1 MKNAALALLAAS
13 LTFACTE
20 PGSRSAGQNDDD
32 DDGGSDLPIGSV
44 DVDGDGA
51 LDPPGS
57 APVYVG
63 RDAAGQG
70 LCGDDVAA
78 TTFRFGLCTCE
89 DIGFST
95 VLRVDGSVGTNGAFT
110 STGDSDI
117 GGSLVVGTDALPIG
131 HHEVGGDLQA
141 GGSVTAAGDID
152 VDGDAW
158 VSGNIGG
165 FVVDVGGVLHTPAD
179 SSVGFGISAG
189 STVNEPVAVT
199 PPCPCGASDRIDV
212 AGFIADAA
220 VNNDNAAIGL
230 ERESLLNVFVVDLAL
245 PAGRYY
251 LSGVRA
257 AGSVTLKPTGPVAVY
272 IDGDLELAGV
282 LEVIP
287 QNASAEVDI
296 FVAGA
301 LLAAGD
307 FDLGT
312 RGDPATVRTWIAGA
326 SDITLAGD
334 LDLGGNLWAP
344 EARLIAAGDLDVRGN
359 ILVGSLLEAG
369 VIHIRDGG
377 GTSTPD
383 GCDTPI
389 DDDAD
394 EDDVDDGA
402 PPVVPSQPAPVDD
415 PTPGCA
421 TCEDC
426 GNQACNDGVCGACA
440 TSLDCC
446 APGICV
452 EGSCVNVGG

>member
-1 MKNAALALLAAS
+1 MKKASFALAIAS
-13 LTFACTE
+13 LALSCTAD
-20 PGSRSAGQNDDD
+20 RSGQDIDDD
-32 DDGGSDLPIGSV
+32 DDLAA

-51 LDPPGS
+51 VDPPGS
-57 APVYVG
+57 VPVFVG

-95 VLRVDGSVGTNGAFT
+95 VLRVDGSVGTNGSFT
-110 STGDSDI
+110 STGDSRI
-117 GGSLVVGTDALPIG
+117 GGSLVVGGEALPIG
-131 HHEVGGDLQA
+131 NHEIAGDLRV

-158 VSGNIGG
+158 VGGDLGG
-165 FVVDVGGVLHTPAD
+165 FVVDVGDALHTPAQ

-189 STVNEPVAVT
+189 STVNEPVVVV
-199 PPCPCGASDRIDV
+199 PPCTCGPSDRVDV

-251 LSGVRA
+251 VTGVRA
-257 AGSVTLKPTGPVAVY
+257 AGSVTLRPTGPVALY

-312 RGDPATVRTWIAGA
+312 RGDPAAVRTWVAGA

-369 VIHIRDGG
+369 VIQVRDGG
-377 GTSTPD
+377 GSSAPD
-383 GCDTPI
+383 GCDTPLDPT
-389 DDDAD
+389 DDD
-394 EDDVDDGA
+394 DDD
-402 PPVVPSQPAPVDD
+402 VVPSQPAPVDD
-415 PTPGCA
+415 PVPGCA

-440 TSLDCC
+440 TDLDCC
-446 APGICV
+446 APGVCADGTCV
-452 EGSCVNVGG
+452 VIGG